1 MTRLTIVAAFAV
13 LSATSA
19 MPATAGSEPAG
30 HSHEMEGFSAGESG
44 DPKELS
50 RIIQVSMEER
60 DGKMLYVPA
69 QVEIRKGE
77 TIKFVI
83 YNNGELDHEFV
94 LASTEENL
102 EHAEMMMK
110 NPEMR
115 ARRPECK
122 TRRSEANE
130 RDHLEV
136 HQAGPVRICMSDPGP
151 SGCRDDRHCGRE
163 INWACSCLLRGD
175 SPPFIKGF
183 FRPRGR
189 G

>member
-19 MPATAGSEPAG
+19 MPATAGPDPGG
-30 HSHEMEGFSAGESG
+30 HSLEMEGYSAGEPG

-50 RIIQVSMEER
+50 RIIQMTMEER

-69 QVEIRKGE
+69 QAEIRKGE

-83 YNNGELDHEFV
+83 FNNGELDHEFV
-94 LASTEENL
+94 LASTEEKL

-115 ARRPECK
+115 HADPNARRVAPK
-122 TRRSEANE
+122 QTSELVWKFTKPGQFEFACLIPGHRN
-130 RDHLEV
+130 
-136 HQAGPVRICMSDPGP
+136 AGMIGTLDV
-151 SGCRDDRHCGRE
+151 
-163 INWACSCLLRGD
+163 
-175 SPPFIKGF
+175 K
-183 FRPRGR
+183 
-189 G
+189 